1 MTMSLGKKVKPTLAS
16 EKTLDTGGVRGKLA
30 PEQEARL
37 RELCKQSGTEFLEG
51 MSREEA
57 ERRIAELEKILR

>member
-1 MTMSLGKKVKPTLAS
+1 MSVGKKVKPTLAS
-16 EKTLDTGGVRGKLA
+16 EKTLDTDGVRGRLT

-37 RELCKQSGTEFLEG
+37 RELCGKSGPQFLEG
-51 MSREEA
+51 MTREEA